1 MVRRAGFRIQDS
13 GFRVRETGF
22 GIRDSGF
29 RKSRRAGKRALRYLL
44 VLALSLVT
52 RQASLLFAQQPQA
65 QQGQP
70 LSALNAKYVNGVAPG
85 YWPTQGTGLTLNLS
99 AGSSIC
105 ANAPASYAGGTLTM
119 TASATNYVFLDM
131 SNNCTPAFTSG
142 GSGFPV
148 RGVPI
153 AVVTTSSSAITAISD
168 ARTWFAA
175 RPVIDPGGQVYNVK
189 AYGATG
195 NGSTDDTAAILAT
208 ISAAG
213 AGGVILFPPGAYLI
227 SSQVQVTANNQMVY
241 GYGATLKCNQ
251 TTATDCFMIGS
262 TSNPTLTDGITIYG
276 LHLAP
281 GPNSAANSAFRDNA
295 QNTHF
300 IDIGGTGQYTCSGW
314 CSFYHFLENDDDQ
327 AEVVDHLYDLNP
339 NATILGCTASACGS
353 ALWAPGPFSTNAGI
367 TWLKNSNLSVGCTG
381 NGIDWQSGNHLTVSD
396 SIFQG
401 YSQFA
406 WRIGGNSS
414 AEFDG
419 WNHTERGGCVNP
431 LNDGNGHALG
441 GAGLLMVGAGN
452 VEVHGSAPFGGT
464 TNFQT
469 NSAGSTT
476 YEYYIVAHKAS
487 PWVTAP
493 LPIGYLT
500 NGPATIG
507 SSANVFTL
515 WPALPTAVSYDLLR
529 ETNGGQAPYGTG
541 AYAVATG
548 LLPAN
553 VCNSNGVCSFT
564 DNVTTP
570 TSYTTPIGNSS
581 MAVYAPSAPFWPGDL
596 VLMNQTSE
604 AGYVGVGN
612 YQGPS
617 AAGFTVVNTGGTDM
631 ANVHIAYNAGTDGKF
646 AGDVLPV
653 MPGLAYA
660 PGAFD
665 TAGGNIWPL
674 LLPKYASSGGW
685 NYEYAKGI
693 INIGSLI
700 QAGPS
705 DLFTFHDSNYP
716 KTLATNGFR
725 PSWDVGDTAFSEDDT
740 TGSAFAVR
748 AAKSLSTYINSFPDG
763 MSWATRTYSTGQASS
778 IPYYGVKSVGVGTP
792 VAVSVS
798 DVTSA
803 SVWQASYTYHGYN
816 TYPVSRTII
825 YDGANWEEMLWPG
838 TTGATAPTWAT
849 TAGQQTQDGTV
860 TWVCLGSSS
869 LSANTTYY
877 IKVAS
882 ATPSG
887 YSAPTGEMSVTT
899 ANDSNKH
906 LILVTEGIN
915 NPTKGATGYQAGC
928 STTSGT
934 ETPVSPPYAG
944 AYNTGSYAYFPI
956 MNCSGSGSFNSNDT
970 TGYASFPGMFVGGG
984 TAINAMNLYSTSSI
998 TPTAVSSAS
1007 CSDQTFTV
1015 TGLLATDRIS
1025 NITPPSALGNVS
1037 LNGYASAAGAV
1048 LLHFCNP
1055 SSSSVTPPA
1064 GVYSFLAV
1072 H

>member
-1 MVRRAGFRIQDS
+1 
-13 GFRVRETGF
+13 
-22 GIRDSGF
+22 
-29 RKSRRAGKRALRYLL
+29 
-44 VLALSLVT
+44 
-52 RQASLLFAQQPQA
+52 
-65 QQGQP
+65 
-70 LSALNAKYVNGVAPG
+70 
-85 YWPTQGTGLTLNLS
+85 
-99 AGSSIC
+99 
-105 ANAPASYAGGTLTM
+105 
-119 TASATNYVFLDM
+119 
-131 SNNCTPAFTSG
+131 
-142 GSGFPV
+142 
-148 RGVPI
+148 
-153 AVVTTSSSAITAISD
+153 
-168 ARTWFAA
+168 
-175 RPVIDPGGQVYNVK
+175 
-189 AYGATG
+189 
-195 NGSTDDTAAILAT
+195 
-208 ISAAG
+208 
-213 AGGVILFPPGAYLI
+213 
-227 SSQVQVTANNQMVY
+227 
-241 GYGATLKCNQ
+241 
-251 TTATDCFMIGS
+251 MIGS
-262 TSNPTLTDGITIYG
+262 TSNPILTDGVTIYG

-281 GPNSAANSAFRDNA
+281 GPNSAASSAFRDNA

-300 IDIGGTGQYTCSGW
+300 IDIGGTGQWNLGAGTWYT
-314 CSFYHFLENDDDQ
+314 FYHFLENDDDQ
-327 AEVVDHLYDLNP
+327 AEVDDHQYDMNP
-339 NATILGCTASACGS
+339 SANLITCNASICGS

-396 SIFQG
+396 SLFQG

-419 WNHTERGGCVNP
+419 WNHTERGSCVNP

-469 NSAGSTT
+469 NSPGSTT
-476 YEYYIVAHKAS
+476 YEYYIVAHKVS

-541 AYAVATG
+541 LYAVATG

-564 DNVTTP
+564 DNVTTLS
-570 TSYTTPIGNSS
+570 SYTTPIGNASV
-581 MAVYAPSAPFWPGDL
+581 AIYAPSAPFWPGDL

-617 AAGFTVVNTGGTDM
+617 AAGFTVVNTAATDM
-631 ANVHIAYNAGTDGKF
+631 ANVHLVYNAGTDGKF
-646 AGDVLPV
+646 SGDVLPV

-660 PGAFD
+660 PGAYD

-674 LLPKYASSGGW
+674 LLPKYPANVSSS
-685 NYEYAKGI
+685 YQQLKGI
-693 INIGSLI
+693 VNVGSL
-700 QAGPS
+700 ATGGPT
-705 DLFTFHDSNYP
+705 DLFTTYDSNYP
-716 KTLATNGFR
+716 KTLATNGFH
-725 PSWDVGDTAFSEDDT
+725 PSWDAGDSALCEDNLPGTAFC
-740 TGSAFAVR
+740 VR
-748 AAKSLSTYINSFPDG
+748 AASSWSTYINSLPDG
-763 MSWATRTYSTGQASS
+763 MSWASRTYSTGHASS
-778 IPYYGVKSVGVGTP
+778 VPYYGVKSIGVGTP

-803 SVWQASYTYHGYN
+803 TAWQASHVYGGYSGF
-816 TYPVSRTII
+816 PVARPII
-825 YDGANWEEMLWPG
+825 YDGANWQEQVWPG
-838 TTGATAPTWAT
+838 TSGSTTPTWAT
-849 TAGQQTQDGTV
+849 TPGQQTVDGTV

-869 LSANTTYY
+869 LAANTTYY
-877 IKVAS
+877 VKVAS
-882 ATPSG
+882 TTPAG
-887 YSAPTGEMSVTT
+887 ASAPTGEMSVTT
-899 ANDSNKH
+899 ANDGNKH
-906 LILVTEGIN
+906 LISVTEGIN
-915 NPTKGATGYQAGC
+915 NPAKGATGYQAGC
-928 STTSGT
+928 STTSGS
-934 ETPVSPPYAG
+934 EAPISPPYTG
-944 AYNTGSYAYFPI
+944 AYNTGPYAYFPI

-984 TAINAMNLYSTSSI
+984 TAVNAMNLYSTASV
-998 TPTAVSSAS
+998 TPTSVSGAS
-1007 CSDQTFTV
+1007 CSDQTFSV

-1025 NITPPSALGNVS
+1025 NVTPPSALGNVS
-1037 LNGYASAAGAV
+1037 LNGYASAAGTV